1 MSDPVK
7 PTSDPLLIDITLQPT
22 TLRLSVAL
30 IVAVMLLL
38 IGGLGIA
45 STPIVEGHPVLL
57 SPERLAI
64 KIYLD
69 TADVWL
75 QRFNEI
81 ERQLSLIEV
90 PSFVSSSPPTTS
102 TAITASPIVTGTA
115 LVITM
120 PPPIPLPT
128 LMPPSSWPSN
138 LYDRAQQADR
148 LVADLAALDTDQ
160 QHVAVPPA
168 LNALHTLARSTLQAF
183 ARWSTA
189 ALNVI
194 GAPTPD
200 NFATLQSN
208 HTAAHMALTEFRR
221 ALETQRQ
228 EAH

>member
-1 MSDPVK
+1 MSEPVK
-7 PTSDPLLIDITLQPT
+7 PTPDPLLIDITLQPT
-22 TLRLSVAL
+22 TLRLGVAL
-30 IVAVMLLL
+30 IVAVVLLL

-45 STPIVEGHPVLL
+45 STPIVDGHPVLL

-64 KIYLD
+64 KTYLD
-69 TADVWL
+69 TAGVWL
-75 QRFNEI
+75 QRFTEI
-81 ERQLSLIEV
+81 ERQLALIEIPSPLASSTV
-90 PSFVSSSPPTTS
+90 PTS
-102 TAITASPIVTGTA
+102 TVITTNPIVTGAA
-115 LVITM
+115 LVITV

-128 LMPPSSWPSN
+128 LLPPSSWPSN

-168 LNALHTLARSTLQAF
+168 LNALHALARSTLQAF

-189 ALNVI
+189 ALDVI